1 MEAKRIFK
9 RKLGVV
15 KSDAM
20 DKSVTVVVE
29 RKVLEPRFK
38 KYVRRCSKFMAHDE
52 KNECKK
58 GDTVT
63 IRECRPLSKRKR
75 WRVEEILKRSSD
87 IGRMV

>member
-1 MEAKRIFK
+1 MEAKRVFK
-9 RKLGVV
+9 RKLGVI

-20 DKSVTVVVE
+20 DKSVTVTVE
-29 RKVLEPRFK
+29 RTVLDPCFK
-38 KYVRRCSKFMAHDE
+38 KYVRRRSKFMAHDE

-87 IGRMV
+87 LV